1 MSVDYRKYSDL
12 ERYLFGEVGP
22 RIAETGE
29 ISPADFY
36 VIIIWKA
43 NRAKTRVRD
52 RLNKRAG
59 GFAGAVKA
67 MAASLHASTG
77 PKQRL
82 EVVMR
87 EWGFRLPIASAILT
101 VLYPDDFTVYDR
113 RVCGQAWGLPPVLDG
128 RAFSD
133 QLWDDYQRFL
143 GSGERRCTRWPQ
155 LAREGPLS
163 VGRSLCESVVEDL
176 EG

>member
-1 MSVDYRKYSDL
+1 MSVDYRRYSDL

-22 RIAETGE
+22 RFAETGE

-36 VIIIWKA
+36 VIVIWKA

-87 EWGFRLPIASAILT
+87 DWGFRLPIASAILT

-113 RVCGQAWGLPPVLDG
+113 RVCGQLGDFRQLDT

-143 GSGERRCTRWPQ
+143 EAVNAAAPDGLS
-155 LAREGPLS
+155 LREKDHYLW
-163 VGRSLCESVVEDL
+163 GRSLYESVVKDL